1 VPEIRHIVA
10 KLGNIRD
17 RPSVGI
23 RVTTNG
29 ESLSMKRRLIALSL
43 LFAGLGTAAI
53 AQRRGVSAGEP
64 IANALFRRS
73 VITTVQL
80 EFSAAD
86 YKALAPHGGG
96 GWFGGGGGGNSQS
109 WLQGPEGK
117 RNGFAASRGVQF
129 EYVHGNATIDGQTVK
144 NIGIR
149 YKGNGTYFDGAA
161 AGKVSLKLDFAE
173 YVKGQRLGT
182 LKKLNLHS
190 NVTDATWMNEV
201 LAFQLFRDAG
211 VPAPRTSYARV
222 YIAVEGRKE
231 RAYAGLYSLVENPD
245 EEFVTARGLPKTG
258 ALFKPVATN
267 VFSDLGSDW
276 KRYNQ
281 TYDPK
286 TTLTAA
292 QKQRVIDFARLVT
305 SGSDAQFA
313 AQVGEY
319 LDLDETARYFAVVVF
334 LSDLDGLLGP
344 GQNYYLYLDPR
355 SQRFS
360 FIAWDQDHSFGQFFR
375 GTQSAREQLSIH
387 HPWSESS
394 RFLDRLFRVDA
405 FKKAYLARLTEFST
419 TLFTPERFYKQVD
432 DLAVVLRPAV
442 KDESAQRLL
451 RFDRAVAGEVPP
463 GDAGMFRGANI
474 PIKPFVKARARSV
487 LDQLAGRS
495 TGQRIGG

>member
-1 VPEIRHIVA
+1 MRRQLFPVSLLLVALVGVPA
-10 KLGNIRD
+10 AQ
-17 RPSVGI
+17 RPSVGPPSPKPNPLF
-23 RVTTNG
+23 TTN
-29 ESLSMKRRLIALSL
+29 RI
-43 LFAGLGTAAI
+43 LG
-53 AQRRGVSAGEP
+53 
-64 IANALFRRS
+64 
-73 VITTVQL
+73 VQL
-80 EFSAAD
+80 EFSQAD
-86 YKALAPHGGG
+86 YKALAPKAGG

-161 AGKVSLKLDFAE
+161 AGKISLKLDFAE

-190 NVTDATWMNEV
+190 NITDASWMNEV

-222 YIAVEGRKE
+222 YVTVAGRQE

-245 EEFVTARGLPKTG
+245 EEFVTARGLP
-258 ALFKPVATN
+258 VASN
-267 VFSDLGSDW
+267 VFADLGPDW

-286 TTLTAA
+286 TTLTDS

-305 SGSDAQFA
+305 SANDAQFA

-319 LDLDETARYFAVVVF
+319 LELEETARYLAVVVF

-355 SQRFS
+355 TQKFS

-405 FKKAYLARLTEFST
+405 FKKLYLARLTEFSS
-419 TLFTPERFYKQVD
+419 TLFKPERFHRQVD
-432 DLAVVLRPAV
+432 ELAAVIRPVV

-474 PIKPFVKARARSV
+474 PIKPFVKARAQSV

-495 TGQRIGG
+495 TGQRIGGR

>member
-1 VPEIRHIVA
+1 MRA
-10 KLGNIRD
+10 
-17 RPSVGI
+17 
-23 RVTTNG
+23 
-29 ESLSMKRRLIALSL
+29 RLALCSL
-43 LFAGLGTAAI
+43 LAALTVSPIGQRPAGRAASSPPNELFR
-53 AQRRGVSAGEP
+53 ATN
-64 IANALFRRS
+64 IAN
-73 VITTVQL
+73 VHL
-80 EFSAAD
+80 EFTKSD
-86 YKALAPHGGG
+86 YDALMPRGGG
-96 GWFGGGGGGNSQS
+96 GWFGSGGGSAQS

-129 EYVHGNATIDGQTVK
+129 TYVHGSATINGQTLR

-149 YKGNGTYFDGAA
+149 YKGNGTYFEGVAK
-161 AGKVSLKLDFAE
+161 GKVSLKLDFAE
-173 YVKGQRLGT
+173 YVKGQKLGT

-190 NVTDATWMNEV
+190 NITDASSMNEV

-222 YIAVEGRKE
+222 YVTVQGQKQQ
-231 RAYAGLYSLVENPD
+231 AYAGLFSIVENPD
-245 EEFVTARGLPKTG
+245 EQFVAARGLPASG
-258 ALFKPVATN
+258 AIFKPVASQL
-267 VFSDLGSDW
+267 FADLGPDW

-286 TTLTAA
+286 TTLTEA

-305 SGSDAQFA
+305 SGTDAQFA
-313 AQVGEY
+313 ARAGEF
-319 LDLDETARYFAVVVF
+319 LDLEETARYLAVVVF

-355 SQRFS
+355 TQKFS

-375 GTQSAREQLSIH
+375 GSQSAREQLSIH

-394 RFLDRLFRVDA
+394 RFLERLFRVDA

-419 TLFTPERFYKQVD
+419 TLFKPERFHRQVD
-432 DLAVVLRPAV
+432 ELAAVIRPAI
-442 KDESAQRLL
+442 KEESDQRVL

-474 PIKPFVKARARSV
+474 PIKPFVKARSQSV
-487 LDQLAGRS
+487 IDQLAGRS
-495 TGQRIGG
+495 NGQRIGGGF

>member
-1 VPEIRHIVA
+1 MVSRPVA
-10 KLGNIRD
+10 
-17 RPSVGI
+17 
-23 RVTTNG
+23 
-29 ESLSMKRRLIALSL
+29 E
-43 LFAGLGTAAI
+43 
-53 AQRRGVSAGEP
+53 
-64 IANALFRRS
+64 FR
-73 VITTVQL
+73 
-80 EFSAAD
+80 FS
-86 YKALAPHGGG
+86 
-96 GWFGGGGGGNSQS
+96 
-109 WLQGPEGK
+109 
-117 RNGFAASRGVQF
+117 
-129 EYVHGNATIDGQTVK
+129 YVHGNATVDGQAVK

-149 YKGNGTYFDGAA
+149 YKGNGTYFDGAG
-161 AGKVSLKLDFAE
+161 AGKMSLKLDFAE
-173 YVKGQRLGT
+173 YVKGQHLGT

-190 NVTDATWMNEV
+190 NITDASWMNEV

-222 YIAVEGRKE
+222 SITVQGRQD
-231 RAYAGLYSLVENPD
+231 RSYAGLFSIVENPD
-245 EEFVTARGLPKTG
+245 EEFMVARGLPKAG
-258 ALFKPVATN
+258 AIFKPVASN
-267 VFSDLGSDW
+267 VFADLGPDW

-286 TTLTAA
+286 TTLTDA

-305 SGSDAQFA
+305 GATDAQFA
-313 AQVGEY
+313 ARVGDFLE
-319 LDLDETARYFAVVVF
+319 LEETARYLAVVVF

-355 SQRFS
+355 TQKFS

-405 FKKAYLARLTEFST
+405 FKRLYLARLTEFSS
-419 TLFTPERFYKQVD
+419 TLFKPERFHRQVD
-432 DLAVVLRPAV
+432 ELAAVLRPAV

-451 RFDRAVAGEVPP
+451 RFDRAVAGDVPP

-474 PIKPFVKARARSV
+474 PIKPFVKARAQSV

-495 TGQRIGG
+495 TGQRIGGG